1 MLLNAIIIVLRETL
15 EAGILMSVLLTVGRQ
30 LEIQGRWFAVAL
42 VAGISGAFLYARY
55 LGAISQWFDYAGQEV
70 VNAVLQYSLYWCL
83 VVICVLSFNWQKLPL
98 TASRHVM
105 AFFLALSVVLACIR
119 EGSEIM
125 IFFLG
130 YLTDQDVMV
139 KAITSGF
146 VGLMIG
152 VSVGALCYYIIMMQ
166 GKKVS
171 RIIQLSLMML
181 VAGGMVI
188 QATQLLVQ
196 VDWLPSTEPVWN
208 TGFLLSESSIV
219 GQLVYAIFGY
229 EASPTRIEALMYTG
243 SLFLIPVIVIGVH
256 YYLKSR
262 NETSELT

>member
-1 MLLNAIIIVLRETL
+1 MLLNAIVIVLRETL

-42 VAGISGAFLYARY
+42 IAGIAGSFLYARY

-70 VNAVLQYSLYWCL
+70 VNALLQYSLYWCL
-83 VVICVLSFNWQKLPL
+83 VVICVMSFNWQKLPL
-98 TASRHVM
+98 PSSRHVM
-105 AFFLALSVVLACIR
+105 ATFLGMSVVLACVR

-130 YLTDQDVMV
+130 YLTDRDVMV
-139 KAITSGF
+139 KAMTSGF

-166 GKKVS
+166 RKPIS

-196 VDWLPSTEPVWN
+196 VDWLSSTEPVWD
-208 TGFLLSESSIV
+208 TSFFLSESSIV

-229 EASPTRIEALMYTG
+229 EASPTQIEALMYIG
-243 SLFLIPVIVIGVH
+243 SLLLIPVIVIGVH
-256 YYLKSR
+256 YFLKSR
-262 NETSELT
+262 CVTSELT